1 MKHTVL
7 FSSLLTL
14 TLVAS
19 PFVLA
24 ENNTENSM
32 ENSPAKT
39 AKKSTATTSATADKS
54 KKTTDKAVKEVE
66 KKQNAALEIIHEG
79 VLEGFNKVEEATAL
93 LKNGKEKEAI
103 KALELATG
111 KFDVALTAEP
121 ALGLVPMSTKVVVSE
136 LLSSPAGI
144 KSNIELAISLLK
156 EHNVQTARLL
166 LQPMRDDIVT
176 STTYLPMATYPDAIK
191 LATKHLI
198 EGKKEEAVDL
208 LATTLSTFV
217 TKESIIPLG
226 LVRAEALLAEAS
238 TMNKETDK
246 DKISVNLILAEEQLE
261 IATLLGYTSDKSA
274 AYEDIKAQIKIL
286 KKEIKGE
293 NVIEKMYDKL
303 KTSFSTLIGK
313 ETTLEETAKPITEKP
328 DTTTPAK

>member
-1 MKHTVL
+1 MKKTIL

-14 TLVAS
+14 TLAVS
-19 PFVLA
+19 PSVLA
-24 ENNTENSM
+24 ESST

-39 AKKSTATTSATADKS
+39 TEKSTVTTPATADKS
-54 KKTTDKAVKEVE
+54 KKTTDKAVKDVE
-66 KKQNAALEIIHEG
+66 KKQNAALEIINEG

-93 LKNGKEKEAI
+93 LKQKDKEKEAI

-121 ALGLVPMSTKVVVSE
+121 ALGLVPINTKVVVSE
-136 LLSSPAGI
+136 LLSSPASI
-144 KSNIELAISLLK
+144 KSNSELAISLLK
-156 EHNVQTARLL
+156 EHNVQAARLL

-198 EGKKEEAVDL
+198 AGKKEEAVAL

-226 LVRAEALLAEAS
+226 LVRAESLLAEAS
-238 TMNKETDK
+238 TMDKEKDK
-246 DKISVNLILAEEQLE
+246 DKINVNLSLAEEQLE
-261 IATLLGYTSDKSA
+261 IATLLGYTSDKSL

-286 KKEIKGE
+286 KKEIKGD

-313 ETTLEETAKPITEKP
+313 EKELEEKAKSSTEKS
-328 DTTTPAK
+328 DTSTPTK